1 MIRSSSLL
9 KKSQVSA
16 RQGKNG
22 RESAVYTPVH
32 EAFEAVL
39 DAVSCRMRFFQHA
52 ARIYLLLLMGISAAA
67 LSEPDHSPWPGGVG
81 VIRIAGDTRPEV
93 MVNDKPALVLQSNG
107 EWTAIIGIPLD
118 HDSASPLMATVTR
131 PGTEPE
137 QVAIDIRAADY
148 RVQRLTV
155 DRKYVEPDKSSLDR
169 IFTERKIIDK
179 ALTNWRADDLDDVML
194 RSPVPGTRSSSFG
207 SRRIFNDQPRSP
219 HKGMDISATSG
230 TPILA
235 PLDGVV
241 SATGNFYFNG
251 NTVIL
256 DHGQGYI
263 SLFCHLSEIDV
274 ESGQQIAVGA
284 LLGKVGATGRVTGA
298 HLHFATYLNGT
309 AVDPALF
316 IESE

>member
-1 MIRSSSLL
+1 MTIRI
-9 KKSQVSA
+9 
-16 RQGKNG
+16 R
-22 RESAVYTPVH
+22 
-32 EAFEAVL
+32 
-39 DAVSCRMRFFQHA
+39 C
-52 ARIYLLLLMGISAAA
+52 LLLLMASSTSAW
-67 LSEPDHSPWPGGVG
+67 SVPEHSPWPGGVA
-81 VIRIAGDTRPEV
+81 VVQIAGDDRPAV
-93 MVNDKPALVLQSNG
+93 MVDETPALVMKDDG
-107 EWTAIIGIPLD
+107 EWIAIIGIPLD
-118 HDSASPLMATVTR
+118 HDSASPLIATITR
-131 PGTEPE
+131 PGAEPE
-137 QVAIDIRAADY
+137 QAAIELHEADY

-155 DRKYVEPDKSSLDR
+155 DRKYVEPDQESLDR
-169 IFTERKIIDK
+169 IFAERKVIDK
-179 ALTNWRADDLDDVML
+179 ALGNWRAGDLTDVML
-194 RSPVPGTRSSSFG
+194 QKPVPGARSSSFG

-241 SATGNFYFNG
+241 SATGNYYFNG

-263 SLFCHLSEIDV
+263 SLFCHLSAIDV
-274 ESGQQIAVGA
+274 EEGQEIAVGE

-316 IESE
+316 IEAE

>member
-1 MIRSSSLL
+1 MMIR
-9 KKSQVSA
+9 
-16 RQGKNG
+16 
-22 RESAVYTPVH
+22 P
-32 EAFEAVL
+32 
-39 DAVSCRMRFFQHA
+39 
-52 ARIYLLLLMGISAAA
+52 RIYLLLLLGISAAA
-67 LSEPDHSPWPGGVG
+67 LSEPEHSPWPGGVG

-93 MVNDKPALVLQSNG
+93 MVNNKPALVLQSNG

-118 HDSASPLMATVTR
+118 HDSGSPLMATVTR
-131 PGTEPE
+131 PGAEPE
-137 QVAIDIRAADY
+137 QVAIDLRVADY

-155 DRKYVEPDKSSLDR
+155 DRKYVEPDKSALDR

-251 NTVIL
+251 NTVIM

-274 ESGQQIAVGA
+274 ESGQRIAVGE

-316 IESE
+316 IEPE